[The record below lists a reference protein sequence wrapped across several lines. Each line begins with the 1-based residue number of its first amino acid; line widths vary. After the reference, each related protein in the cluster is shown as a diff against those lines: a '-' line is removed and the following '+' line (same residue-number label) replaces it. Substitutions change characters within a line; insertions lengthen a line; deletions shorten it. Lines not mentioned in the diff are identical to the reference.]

1 MNNKNVICHIVGF
14 NPKSKKK
21 FLNNLNNKN
30 YEVIDLDKL
39 NDNIF
44 KDNEMDKMF
53 KRYTSLKKNKNDKYK
68 DIEKKMTKHWESKF
82 INLIENNLPNK
93 KKIILIG
100 NNNHYK
106 QLSKKVDLPTTNKF
120 IIKSNEKEEVREI
133 IKHNL
138 QNHKK
143 EIIQGIF
150 PMSYLDFDYLLK
162 RKKSV
167 NESYIKSGYLE
178 KSLKQIN
185 EILNLLAKKRI
196 AGKGLY
202 ISLKEQYNIN
212 SKIHPKKNDKI
223 FAYSEPILALLGS
236 FNWKDEEIGKVYEN
250 DKVKLIEKKK
260 GSLTKLKK
268 KRFLYLVEK
277 DTFIPHEK
285 GSNIK
290 FFSQAPVVI
299 VDKDKIDNV
308 YTMMNDIGIFN

>member
-30 YEVIDLDKL
+30 YEIIDLDKL

-106 QLSKKVDLPTTNKF
+106 LLSKKVELPTTNKF
-120 IIKSNEKEEVREI
+120 IIKSNDKEEVREI

-138 QNHKK
+138 KNHKK
-143 EIIQGIF
+143 EIIRGFF
-150 PMSYLDFDYLLK
+150 PINYLDFDYLLK

-236 FNWKDEEIGKVYEN
+236 FNWKDEEISKVYEN
-250 DKVKLIEKKK
+250 DKVKLIEKKN
-260 GSLTKLKK
+260 GSLNKLKK

-285 GSNIK
+285 GGNIK
-290 FFSQAPVVI
+290 FFSQAPVII

-308 YTMMNDIGIFN
+308 YSMMNDIGIFN